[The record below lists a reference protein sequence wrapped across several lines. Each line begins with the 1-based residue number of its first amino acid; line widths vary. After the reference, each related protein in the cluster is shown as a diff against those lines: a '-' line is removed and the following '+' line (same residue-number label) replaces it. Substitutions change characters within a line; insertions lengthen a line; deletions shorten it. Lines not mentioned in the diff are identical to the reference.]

1 MFKDKETIQ
10 TKEYKEDYI
19 TIVYPFF
26 NNEKIDNYID
36 NYLKEVI
43 NDFQKNN
50 SNSNLYMDYDY
61 LDNSDNVNLTFY
73 KYVTLD
79 NIIKETQD
87 NYIVNINNSAID
99 KNNTI
104 VTSNYVYD
112 GYYQKIIDKSKP
124 MIALTFDDGPNY
136 NTSKIIDILNKYNVK
151 ATFFLLGTN
160 IKGNEDIIRKMASN
174 GMEIGNHTYSHRLLT
189 RLKKEEI
196 EEEFNKTNDLVFE
209 IIGKYPTLTRPSYG
223 STTNTIRSIVTTPI
237 IIWDVDTLDWKYHNS
252 NKIYSKVIDRVS
264 DGDIIL
270 MHDIYSATA
279 NSLEMII
286 PKLLEEGYQLVTV
299 TELFYY
305 KEIELNIGKVY
316 GLAK

>member
-1 MFKDKETIQ
+1 
-10 TKEYKEDYI
+10 
-19 TIVYPFF
+19 
-26 NNEKIDNYID
+26 
-36 NYLKEVI
+36 
-43 NDFQKNN
+43 
-50 SNSNLYMDYDY
+50 
-61 LDNSDNVNLTFY
+61 
-73 KYVTLD
+73 
-79 NIIKETQD
+79 
-87 NYIVNINNSAID
+87 
-99 KNNTI
+99 
-104 VTSNYVYD
+104 
-112 GYYQKIIDKSKP
+112 
-124 MIALTFDDGPNY
+124 
-136 NTSKIIDILNKYNVK
+136 LNKYNVK